1 MKSLNFLIRIWVYEA
16 ILCFRDIQKYENI
29 KLLYKGD
36 D

>member
-1 MKSLNFLIRIWVYEA
+1 MKSLNNIIKMWIYEA
-16 ILCFRDIQKYENI
+16 IICFKDIQKYENI